1 MASLIDS
8 QTCEGVGWN
17 PRLYVG
23 QRTNGQT
30 KFDYFIW
37 SAVIGGETRLIKKTA
52 NRRVAL
58 AYFRSIPGAILRMQR
73 AASDRVVGMAINDG
87 SGLCALPEECF
98 I

>member
-1 MASLIDS
+1 MSQLIDA

-17 PRLYVG
+17 PRLYIG
-23 QRTNGQT
+23 HRNNNQT
-30 KFDYFIW
+30 KFNYFVW
-37 SAVIGGETRLIKKTA
+37 SAVVSGETRLIKKTV

-58 AYFRSIPGAILRMQR
+58 AYFRSNPGAILRMQL

>member
-1 MASLIDS
+1 MAQLIDS

-23 QRTNGQT
+23 QRANGQT
-30 KFDYFIW
+30 KFDYFVW
-37 SAVIGGETRLIKKTA
+37 SAVVSGETRLIKKTG

-58 AYFRSIPGAILRMQR
+58 AYFRSNPGAVLRMQH